1 MMGSGAGN
9 GFSIVPDL
17 TTFCLLQ
24 HWQDDAS
31 KKQFFNDHEYWN
43 TYRARAK
50 HHLDLDLL
58 PLKVRGS
65 WDQRNPFPTHKPIHP
80 EGKIAVL
87 TRATIKKRF
96 IPKFWSQVPMV
107 SRPVRH
113 AKGHIF
119 SKGVG
124 ELPLFLQATVSV
136 WESKEDMYN
145 YAYRNRQHLEMIK
158 KTRELGWYK
167 EELFAEFLV
176 LNFSKSA

>member
-1 MMGSGAGN
+1 MMGSGAGH

-24 HWQDDAS
+24 HWEDEAS
-31 KKQFFNDHEYWN
+31 KDEFFIDNKYWN
-43 TYRARAK
+43 TYQARAK
-50 HHLDLDLL
+50 DHLDLDLL

-65 WDQRNPFPTHKPIHP
+65 WDQTNPFQTNMEIPMD
-80 EGKIAVL
+80 GRIAVL

-96 IPKFWSQVPMV
+96 IAKFWSQVPSV

-136 WESKEDMYN
+136 WESKKDMYN
-145 YAYRNRQHLEMIK
+145 YAYRNPQHLEMIK